1 MTKINVKLD
10 GGQQRL
16 LDINDDFHY
25 FESDI
30 LVKGK
35 GFAGILSQEDLDN
48 GASNLEEIQNDE
60 YSVSIN
66 NIDRPQKYQN
76 YFLCLKSNEPTQ
88 LDVSIDTREI
98 DPKVVEQNVEPEPE
112 PPQTLEGYESSSK
125 GTLSFY
131 TRVILAIIVVVI
143 GVILLKKFSK

>member
-1 MTKINVKLD
+1 MSKINVKLD

-30 LVKGK
+30 VVKGK

-48 GASNLEEIQNDE
+48 GVDNLEEIQNNE

-88 LDVSIDTREI
+88 LEVNIDTREI
-98 DPKVVEQNVEPEPE
+98 DPKVVGGNHASEPEPL
-112 PPQTLEGYESSSK
+112 QTLEGYTASTKESF
-125 GTLSFY
+125 SFY
-131 TRVILAIIVVVI
+131 TRVFLAILVVI
-143 GVILLKKFSK
+143 IGLVFLKKFYK